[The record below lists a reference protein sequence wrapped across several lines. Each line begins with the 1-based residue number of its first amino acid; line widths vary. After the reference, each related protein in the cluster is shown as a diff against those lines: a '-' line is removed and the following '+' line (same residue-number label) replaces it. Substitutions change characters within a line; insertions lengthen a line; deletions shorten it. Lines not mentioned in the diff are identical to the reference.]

1 MTSGWR
7 LGTTGKPE
15 AAAIERR
22 FRFPAVFWW
31 CYGAALAVFAA
42 VTATSYWM
50 EEAAHVG
57 RPTDILPFTLNEATS
72 VALVFA
78 LTPVVLRWTA
88 SLDPAR
94 IGWPRT
100 IAGHLG
106 GAAAFA
112 AIHVLGMVGLR
123 MAIYP
128 LLGQTYP
135 FGSIVSRMVYEGRKD
150 ALAYAAMVL
159 LAWLLDRALRTRSRP
174 AAPAA
179 ASPDRRIEI
188 RDGSQQVWLE
198 PPDVLWVQAAG
209 NYVEF
214 HTAERSWLA
223 RRTLVQVEQELAELG
238 FVRIHRSRLVNARRV
253 RAAESRQNGDYVLT
267 LDTGTQVGGGRRWRD
282 ALSSLSERR

>member
-7 LGTTGKPE
+7 LGTTGRTE
-15 AAAIERR
+15 GAAIERR

-31 CYGAALAVFAA
+31 CYGAALAVLAA

-50 EEAAHVG
+50 EEAAHIG
-57 RPTDILPFTLNEATS
+57 RPADILPFALNEVTS

-78 LTPVVLRWTA
+78 LTPMVLRWAA

-100 IAGHLG
+100 IVGHMG

-112 AIHVLGMVGLR
+112 ATHVVGMVGLR
-123 MAIYP
+123 MALYP

-135 FGSIVSRMVYEGRKD
+135 FGSIVKRMVYEGRKD

-159 LAWLLDRALRTRSRP
+159 LAWLLDRALRTRGQP
-174 AAPAA
+174 AAAV

-223 RRTLVQVEQELAELG
+223 RRTLAQVEQELAELG

-253 RAAESRQNGDYVLT
+253 RSAESRQNGDFVVT

-282 ALSSLSERR
+282 ALLSLSARQ